1 MSIRMDGPDS
11 ECAGLR
17 FVGTHHLSWVRWSK
31 GCKTLTSSQLEG
43 LALFCPLQ
51 AGPRFPHAR
60 QKHLCS
66 TPRWTECPWN
76 REDTGQ
82 TESCSR
88 VWWSQRDG
96 LGNTGQA
103 PRDRTSGTRGATD
116 MYPRWGSEVEHREPT
131 RKAVHPKVG
140 SEWRRMPWCF
150 TGLAAAETGSGSD
163 SANLTLPDGDRTAE
177 SSSPEP
183 SLPSVAAIDIL
194 SSAGVPNEILG
205 PALSEDSTGLSRNTR
220 WCDALEEWEARG
232 DTLDREAL
240 TVILKSPWPWVE
252 VALWEPEKLERGMTR
267 PVWRGGI
274 WSAASRCSCSCN
286 ENMTHPR
293 ALLQRAESPSTRH
306 SNRDCQMKL
315 GKDHIQKHMS
325 GKPSLIR
332 RLSLVELF

>member
-43 LALFCPLQ
+43 PALFCPLQ

-76 REDTGQ
+76 REDAGQ

-96 LGNTGQA
+96 LGSTGQA

-163 SANLTLPDGDRTAE
+163 SANLTLPDGDAQLNRHLQ
-177 SSSPEP
+177 
-183 SLPSVAAIDIL
+183 SLVCP
-194 SSAGVPNEILG
+194 
-205 PALSEDSTGLSRNTR
+205 
-220 WCDALEEWEARG
+220 
-232 DTLDREAL
+232 
-240 TVILKSPWPWVE
+240 
-252 VALWEPEKLERGMTR
+252 
-267 PVWRGGI
+267 
-274 WSAASRCSCSCN
+274 
-286 ENMTHPR
+286 
-293 ALLQRAESPSTRH
+293 LLQRSISCRPLVFRMRYWALPCPRTQRVCPGTPDGAMRLRSERPVETHLTGKLSQWSSSHPDHES
-306 SNRDCQMKL
+306 K
-315 GKDHIQKHMS
+315 
-325 GKPSLIR
+325 
-332 RLSLVELF
+332 